1 MIDAG
6 YRVLFTRTSE
16 LVQKLQAA
24 RQSLQLPSALAKLDR
39 FDLICV
45 HTKLDS
51 DFAASWTG
59 ISREGGHGFHG
70 KLDSDF
76 TRSWTVTL

>member
-1 MIDAG
+1 MDTILAFEP
-6 YRVLFTRTSE
+6 YAIKMTSPGAY
-16 LVQKLQAA
+16 V
-24 RQSLQLPSALAKLDR
+24 
-39 FDLICV
+39 F

-59 ISREGGHGFHG
+59 ISREDGHGFHG

>member
-1 MIDAG
+1 MKKLALTALVLAG
-6 YRVLFTRTSE
+6 Y
-16 LVQKLQAA
+16 
-24 RQSLQLPSALAKLDR
+24 SLSSWGTCPVRGNLYE
-39 FDLICV
+39 CV
-45 HTKLDS
+45 FHTKLDS

-70 KLDSDF
+70 KLDSDL